1 MAKSEKKNKTIVI
14 IGIVIMGLALL
25 GIIGIFAWDI
35 VSRYNNGW
43 TNNDTIQ
50 IVFCVMVAIAGV
62 AMIKSF
68 QDYLIAKN
76 KKVMFLK
83 NDIYRLF
90 ISMELDGSVKRYEQS
105 LVDADNRIRL
115 EKINKIVKRKDKTAV
130 VTIDNLNEYFDDKI
144 EVYKGE
150 ANIFS
155 FMRINS
161 LYVEIN
167 RNKSKKY
174 EKMYA
179 SIHSGDYIREP
190 KFPLFEFILPLLL
203 GIIGIFVT
211 IYEALSVNNPIK
223 EPLIEYIKLFGA
235 TFLFSLMYS
244 IVTLRSRT
252 EGEIAEKK
260 NTFAKLNE
268 ANQQDEIKE

>member
-1 MAKSEKKNKTIVI
+1 MAKSEKKNNAGMI

-25 GIIGIFAWDI
+25 GIVAIFAWDI
-35 VSRYNNGW
+35 VSRCNNGW

-50 IVFCVMVAIAGV
+50 VVFLVAVAITGV

-68 QDYLIAKN
+68 QDYLIVKN

-90 ISMELDGSVKRYEQS
+90 IFMELDGSVKRYEQS

-130 VTIDNLNEYFDDKI
+130 VTIDNLNEYFDDKLEI
-144 EVYKGE
+144 YKGE
-150 ANIFS
+150 INIFS
-155 FMRINS
+155 FMRINP
-161 LYVEIN
+161 LFVEIKK
-167 RNKSKKY
+167 NKSKKY

-211 IYEALSVNNPIK
+211 IYEAISVNNPIN
-223 EPLIEYIKLFGA
+223 EPLIEYLKLFGA
-235 TFLFSLMYS
+235 TFLFALMYS
-244 IVTLRSRT
+244 IVTLRSRI
-252 EGEIAEKK
+252 EGEISDKK
-260 NTFAKLNE
+260 NTFAKLSE
-268 ANQQDEIKE
+268 ANAKDND

>member
-1 MAKSEKKNKTIVI
+1 
-14 IGIVIMGLALL
+14 MGLALL
-25 GIIGIFAWDI
+25 GIVAIFAWDI

-43 TNNDTIQ
+43 ANNDTIQ
-50 IVFCVMVAIAGV
+50 VVFCVMVAITGV
-62 AMIKSF
+62 VMIKSF
-68 QDYLIAKN
+68 QGYLIAKN

-90 ISMELDGSVKRYEQS
+90 LSMELDGSIKRYEQS
-105 LVDADNRIRL
+105 LVDTDNRIRL

-130 VTIDNLNEYFDDKI
+130 VTIDNLNGYFDDKI

-150 ANIFS
+150 TNIFS

-161 LYVEIN
+161 LYAEIK

-203 GIIGIFVT
+203 GVIGIFVT

-235 TFLFSLMYS
+235 TFLFALMFS
-244 IVTLRSRT
+244 IVTLRSRI
-252 EGEIAEKK
+252 EGEIADKK
-260 NTFAKLNE
+260 NTFAKLSE
-268 ANQQDEIKE
+268 ANAKDND